1 MLADC
6 ISPSAYPSALADL
19 MLLDQA
25 ATLDAGIYEDQHRSR
40 LEQLTP
46 TTACAGQQVIDPS
59 SAACCISGLWLLHHF
74 LDESH
79 LVSQDIST
87 SSGSFWH
94 GIMHRREGD
103 YSNAKYWFRRV
114 GDHPVF
120 SQLAD
125 ACQRQLSEDSKELA
139 ALPIEA
145 GNWDASAFVD
155 MCESAVRG
163 DREGSALC
171 QGIAR
176 MEWQLLFDH
185 CFRAAVG
192 QIE

>member
-6 ISPSAYPSALADL
+6 ISPSRYPSPMAEL
-19 MLLDQA
+19 MLLNEA
-25 ATLDAGIYEDQHRSR
+25 STLDSGIYEDEHRSR

-46 TTACAGQQVIDPS
+46 STAFAGQDVIDRS
-59 SAACCISGLWLLHHF
+59 SADCCISGLWLLHHF

-79 LVSQDIST
+79 RVSQDIST

-103 YSNAKYWFRRV
+103 FPNAKYWFRRV

-120 SQLAD
+120 AELASACQQQLA
-125 ACQRQLSEDSKELA
+125 EDPRGLA
-139 ALPIEA
+139 ALPIE
-145 GNWDASAFVD
+145 GGSWDAFGFVD
-155 MCESAVRG
+155 MCESVVRG
-163 DREGSALC
+163 DAGHSALC

-176 MEWQLLFDH
+176 LEWQILFDH
-185 CFRAAVG
+185 CYRSAVG
-192 QIE
+192 LA